1 MPVDPQALAAVMSR
15 MQPAGVPQNGPPP
28 AMRPPPQP
36 VTMQGTVMM
45 QPQAGPPQPTMAPP
59 PGGPG
64 AAPAQPGQPGIPPGG
79 GMPPPGGPRT
89 F

>member
-1 MPVDPQALAAVMSR
+1 MAMDPQALAAVMQR
-15 MQPAGVPQNGPPP
+15 MQLAHQAQGGAQPT
-28 AMRPPPQP
+28 RPPPQP
-36 VTMQGTVMM
+36 VQMQGTVMM

-64 AAPAQPGQPGIPPGG
+64 MPQPAPPGVPPGG